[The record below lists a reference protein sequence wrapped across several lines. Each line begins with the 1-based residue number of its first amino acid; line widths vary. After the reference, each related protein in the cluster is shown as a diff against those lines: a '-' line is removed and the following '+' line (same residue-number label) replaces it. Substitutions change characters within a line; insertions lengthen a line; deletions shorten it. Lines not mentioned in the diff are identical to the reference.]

1 MVSIM
6 KERHFSSSYDV
17 ESTRL
22 DGNYFVILS
31 SKFFIKHL
39 VQIAPNAIDFERRIF
54 NSSFRI
60 VFIVILFFRNIG
72 GEITQ
77 DGDFYMFE
85 NNRYRAGF
93 LYKTMVMSAI
103 ITEGVKPTLTELEK
117 FEASID
123 DAELDRIFLL

>member
-1 MVSIM
+1 
-6 KERHFSSSYDV
+6 
-17 ESTRL
+17 
-22 DGNYFVILS
+22 
-31 SKFFIKHL
+31 
-39 VQIAPNAIDFERRIF
+39 
-54 NSSFRI
+54 
-60 VFIVILFFRNIG
+60 
-72 GEITQ
+72 
-77 DGDFYMFE
+77 MFE

>member
-6 KERHFSSSYDV
+6 KKRHFSSSYDV

-60 VFIVILFFRNIG
+60 VFIVILFF
-72 GEITQ
+72 
-77 DGDFYMFE
+77 
-85 NNRYRAGF
+85 
-93 LYKTMVMSAI
+93 
-103 ITEGVKPTLTELEK
+103 
-117 FEASID
+117 
-123 DAELDRIFLL
+123 